1 MAILSQAFERRKV
14 QRLDTT
20 RLKGS
25 TPWRRNSP
33 DYERVAAMPPVA
45 KAIAARKSL
54 GPKRPCGFDSR
65 PRHTKK
71 HRSGDAF
78 LVPSTVISVPGQI
91 SGRFPARTAA
101 YSSAAGK
108 GQVRAPR
115 KKGPGTCIPRP
126 LGSRSPRWVFSFAS
140 FTKPPAI
147 TNLYCD
153 NTTC

>member
-1 MAILSQAFERRKV
+1 MLMAILSQAFERRKV

-65 PRHTKK
+65 PGHRNTLSRYLEGVFFITWQTFGK
-71 HRSGDAF
+71 H
-78 LVPSTVISVPGQI
+78 L
-91 SGRFPARTAA
+91 
-101 YSSAAGK
+101 Y
-108 GQVRAPR
+108 
-115 KKGPGTCIPRP
+115 
-126 LGSRSPRWVFSFAS
+126 LLFAS
-140 FTKPPAI
+140 
-147 TNLYCD
+147 
-153 NTTC
+153 